1 MKSPSST
8 PHNYGATVLVQQ
20 DDILLTEEERDLL
33 QSDRPGY
40 GSRSKIESAFN
51 LVNSTVGAG
60 IIGLPFA
67 IHLAGFWTAILLS
80 VFVAII
86 SQLGLHML
94 VVSGQ
99 RSQCFKFA
107 VLMEYVFGK
116 FGYYFLN
123 FLILVQAAGA
133 CVSYFILIGD
143 TIPVLLQLYFPQY
156 PSVTERSFVI
166 SLIAILFVFP
176 LNLSRSIGSVARW
189 SILSV
194 LCLPLIIITLLVR
207 APAYSKSHESPLD
220 WHGPD
225 IFGALGIL
233 AFAFACSHVCFSV
246 FLSLKDQTI
255 KSWTI
260 TTTLAS
266 IMSWV
271 VSISFAVIGY
281 LSFGK
286 DVQPNLFLNFPDDDL
301 VVNIG
306 RFALGFS
313 MILTIP
319 MGFYPTREAVQKLL
333 GFETATRQ
341 PSKIQHYVVTVAL
354 FVVITALGITVRS
367 LGKVYALIG
376 GFAATFLAY
385 ILPAAACLITR
396 RYPAVAGTVTTTIVD
411 DETGIKAPLL
421 GKLSATSST
430 ASSSENILFEEEVV
444 VTESII
450 LDDSIPKFGLLDIS
464 AVVLLIWGTV
474 VMVFATSGVFK

>member
-1 MKSPSST
+1 MKTP
-8 PHNYGATVLVQQ
+8 PHNYGATVLIKQ
-20 DDILLTEEERDLL
+20 DDILLTAEERDLL
-33 QSDRPGY
+33 QADRPGY

-80 VFVAII
+80 ICVAII

-123 FLILVQAAGA
+123 FLILVQASGA

-156 PSVTERSFVI
+156 SSMTERSLVI
-166 SLIAILFVFP
+166 SFIAIFFVFP

-194 LCLPLIIITLLVR
+194 LCLPLILITLLVR

-220 WHGPD
+220 WQGPD

-246 FLSLKDQTI
+246 YLSLKDQTI
-255 KSWTI
+255 RSWTI

-319 MGFYPTREAVQKLL
+319 
-333 GFETATRQ
+333 
-341 PSKIQHYVVTVAL
+341 
-354 FVVITALGITVRS
+354 
-367 LGKVYALIG
+367 
-376 GFAATFLAY
+376 
-385 ILPAAACLITR
+385 
-396 RYPAVAGTVTTTIVD
+396 
-411 DETGIKAPLL
+411 
-421 GKLSATSST
+421 
-430 ASSSENILFEEEVV
+430 
-444 VTESII
+444 
-450 LDDSIPKFGLLDIS
+450 
-464 AVVLLIWGTV
+464 
-474 VMVFATSGVFK
+474 